1 MTLSNPEYKRGHQPR
16 PGASKEVVSEWR
28 HEQQEGISEVN
39 GERGR
44 EEGGG
49 SKHKGLEARECVKS
63 EEAEIQE

>member
-1 MTLSNPEYKRGHQPR
+1 M
-16 PGASKEVVSEWR
+16 SEWR

-39 GERGR
+39 GEMGR
-44 EEGGG
+44 EEGGS